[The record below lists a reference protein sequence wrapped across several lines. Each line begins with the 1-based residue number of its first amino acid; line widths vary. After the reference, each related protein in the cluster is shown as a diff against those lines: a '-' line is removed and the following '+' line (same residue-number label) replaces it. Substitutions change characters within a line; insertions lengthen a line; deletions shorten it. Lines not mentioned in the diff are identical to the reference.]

1 MIKTCIY
8 LRKSRSDEEC
18 EKQGEFETLS
28 RHRSTLLKLAKEQN
42 LDIIEIKEE
51 LVSGESISYRP
62 KMIELLDEVKNGLYD
77 SVLVMDID
85 RLGRGNMQDQG
96 LILETFKKSN
106 TKIITP
112 RKTYDLNNE
121 WDEEYSEFEAFMAR
135 KELKLINRR
144 MQRGRVKS
152 VEEGKFIA
160 SKPPYGYKFIFDES
174 GKKSMI
180 IDNDKAEVIKMIFD
194 LYVNK
199 HYGGVKISS
208 HLNSLGLKTSTGRTW
223 YPKVVRDILKN
234 KTYAGY
240 VVWNKVD
247 RGKNNSRT
255 RPVDEH
261 IEAKGIHEPIIDE
274 SIFIEAQNLFK
285 NSSIPSTKK
294 NTSITNPLAGLIIC
308 SECGHK
314 MIAQQSTYKNNE
326 LVKFLKCLNCGKNR
340 GSKLSI
346 VEKEIINELENWI
359 ASYQVSIKNLE
370 SPKNNNSNL
379 ESYYSIIK
387 SLDCEYKTLLKQK
400 ENLHN
405 LLEQDIYDVD
415 TYLDRSKVLADKIDL
430 NRDNLTQAKK
440 DLKKEKESN
449 FSISDILPQVEN
461 VLELYYQSNNM
472 QERNDL
478 LKEVIDYI
486 EYSRESK
493 KRLSKFNIK
502 IYPRLRYNK

>member
-1 MIKTCIY
+1 MSTCIY
-8 LRKSRSDEEC
+8 LRKSRSDEEA

-28 RHRSTLLKLAKEQN
+28 RHRSTLLKVAKEQN
-42 LDIIEIKEE
+42 LNIVEIKEE
-51 LVSGESISYRP
+51 LVSGESIAYRP
-62 KMIELLDEVKNGLYD
+62 KMLELLEEVKNGLYD

-135 KELKLINRR
+135 KELKLITRR

-160 SKPPYGYKFIFDES
+160 SKPPYGYKFVFDES
-174 GKKSMI
+174 GNKSMV
-180 IDNDKAEVIKMIFD
+180 IDEDKAEVVRMIFD

-199 HYGGVKISS
+199 HYGGVKIAT
-208 HLNSLGLKTSTGRTW
+208 HLNSLGLKTTTGRTW
-223 YPKVVRDILKN
+223 YDKGVRDILKN

-240 VVWNKVD
+240 VVWNKVE
-247 RGKNNSRT
+247 RGKNSSKT
-255 RPVDEH
+255 RPIDER

-274 SIFIEAQNLFK
+274 SIFLEAQSLFK
-285 NSSIPSTKK
+285 SNFIPSTKQ
-294 NTSITNPLAGLIIC
+294 NSTITNPLAGLVVC

-314 MIAQQSTYKNNE
+314 MIAQQSTYKNKE
-326 LVKFLKCLNCGKNR
+326 IVKFVKCLNCGKNR
-340 GSKLSI
+340 GIRLDI
-346 VEKEIINELENWI
+346 LEKDIINELADWVDAYN
-359 ASYQVSIKNLE
+359 VSIKDLDSNE
-370 SPKNNNSNL
+370 NKNPNL

-387 SLDCEYKTLLKQK
+387 SLESEYQTLMKQK

-405 LLEQDIYDVD
+405 LLEQGIYDVD
-415 TYLDRSKVLADKIDL
+415 TYLDRSKILTDKIDL
-430 NRDNLTQAKK
+430 NRSNLSQAKK
-440 DLKKEKESN
+440 DLENEKESV
-449 FSISDILPQVEN
+449 FSIADIIPQIKK
-461 VLELYYQSNNM
+461 VLELYYQSNDM
-472 QERNDL
+472 QERNEL

-486 EYSRESK
+486 DYSREPK
-493 KRLSKFNIK
+493 KRTSRFNIK
-502 IYPRLRYNK
+502 IYPRLIKNK